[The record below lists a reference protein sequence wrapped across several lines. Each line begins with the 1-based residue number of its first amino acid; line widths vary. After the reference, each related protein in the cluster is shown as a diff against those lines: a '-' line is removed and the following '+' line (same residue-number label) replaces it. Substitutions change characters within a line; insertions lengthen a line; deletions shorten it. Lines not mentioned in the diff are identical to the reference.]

1 MFVCFV
7 VLVLWAFFFVL
18 FSLCLP
24 ALSLILFLLL
34 SRHKSRTTI
43 KQNNTNNDD
52 AAGLKKPSPGV
63 IIQQDASLDSLVDA
77 KIELYW
83 PDDGLW
89 YKAEVLSLNAR
100 ARNAKVLYATG
111 DVETLEL
118 DEIINEGHLNVCAK

>member
-1 MFVCFV
+1 MDSVCFRR
-7 VLVLWAFFFVL
+7 LFFAAFPHV
-18 FSLCLP
+18 SW
-24 ALSLILFLLL
+24 FL
-34 SRHKSRTTI
+34 RGN
-43 KQNNTNNDD
+43 QNNTINNDD

-63 IIQQDASLDSLVDA
+63 IIKQDAPLDSLVDA

-118 DEIINEGHLNVCAK
+118 DEIINEGHLNVCSK

>member
-1 MFVCFV
+1 M
-7 VLVLWAFFFVL
+7 LWHNNNNNNNNNNNDNN
-18 FSLCLP
+18 
-24 ALSLILFLLL
+24 IQ
-34 SRHKSRTTI
+34 
-43 KQNNTNNDD
+43 QNNTINNDD

-63 IIQQDASLDSLVDA
+63 IIKQDAPLDSLVDA

-118 DEIINEGHLNVCAK
+118 DEIINEGHLNVCSK

>member
-1 MFVCFV
+1 MFGG
-7 VLVLWAFFFVL
+7 
-18 FSLCLP
+18 
-24 ALSLILFLLL
+24 LFLLRGAEKKQKIFRKKL
-34 SRHKSRTTI
+34 SSLSHSHINSRIIQLITI
-43 KQNNTNNDD
+43 

-63 IIQQDASLDSLVDA
+63 IIKQDAPLDSLVDA

-118 DEIINEGHLNVCAK
+118 DEIINEGHLNVCSK